1 MAVTNINLSDTM
13 TAFVEK
19 TNIISGDLGDVTN
32 LVTGDS
38 NVVDAINAVRE
49 IVSAFDDSGEL
60 TTISREAI
68 SLTNEATG
76 IALAYDTA
84 SGVFTLTGSADS
96 SSIRN
101 LFSVGDGLIY
111 DSATGQFSIGNYVS
125 SASTSGNGISGSV
138 NSIAGTFT
146 VTSNATDSNEA
157 STIVFR
163 DANGDFAANL
173 ITATATQAQ
182 YADVAEMYT
191 TDQVHPAGTV
201 MTINIGQDHEMEAW
215 SADQIVT
222 GVVSTDPAYIMN
234 FGSTGQP
241 IALVGRVPVRV
252 RGAVSKGDI
261 VYASANGI
269 ASTEDNGPMVGIAL
283 EANAVPEVK
292 LVECYLKF

>member
-1 MAVTNINLSDTM
+1 MAVTTVNITDTM
-13 TAFVEK
+13 TAFVNK
-19 TNIISGDLGDVTN
+19 TNTISGDLGNVAN

-38 NVVDAINAVRE
+38 NVVDAINTVRS

-68 SLTNEATG
+68 SLTNQATG
-76 IALAYDTA
+76 IGLTYDEAT
-84 SGVFTLTGSADS
+84 GVFTLTGSADS
-96 SSIRN
+96 ASIRN

-111 DSATGQFSIGNYVS
+111 DSATGQFSIGNYVA

-138 NSIAGTFT
+138 SSIAGTFT

-191 TDQVHPAGTV
+191 TDRVHPAGTV
-201 MTINIGQDHEMEAW
+201 MTINVGQDHEMEAW

-234 FGSTGQP
+234 FGSNGQP

-252 RGAVSKGDI
+252 DGPVQKGDV
-261 VYASANGI
+261 VYASSGGL
-269 ASTEDNGPMVGIAL
+269 ASATSNGPMVGIAL
-283 EANAVPEVK
+283 ESNAIPQVK